1 MTLKTY
7 KTIQFSYYFG
17 GEALRAPLY
26 SSARNG
32 SSPQEKP
39 RAVLRGVRGDDAL
52 RVVLRGARGDALQPD
67 NPVKR
72 AGPQY
77 NAEGQISEP
86 IPPIDDVKEF

>member
-1 MTLKTY
+1 MHHCTVVPGMGL
-7 KTIQFSYYFG
+7 
-17 GEALRAPLY
+17 P
-26 SSARNG
+26 
-32 SSPQEKP
+32 PQEKP

-77 NAEGQISEP
+77 NAEAQISEP
-86 IPPIDDVKEF
+86 TPPIDDVKEF